1 MIALQ
6 RFVICSFG
14 VARAAEAFEGAALV
28 VGDAGVARLQALG
41 ALQRRQGAG
50 VLTGL
55 AETAGKID
63 VGRRLAWQEFRG
75 TLQRFARIGVAA
87 QLQPHLAQQ
96 MQCRAGIGPSLGDL
110 GEQRFGAGEVAGGG
124 ALRGVA
130 GQHLEL
136 FFGKSHAPGLAEAGS
151 EAKNEGDAEKA
162 GPARG
167 SGTPER
173 LAGLE
178 LHLA

>member
-14 VARAAEAFEGAALV
+14 VARAAEAFEGVALV

-50 VLTGL
+50 VLTEL

-96 MQCRAGIGPSLGDL
+96 M
-110 GEQRFGAGEVAGGG
+110 
-124 ALRGVA
+124 
-130 GQHLEL
+130 
-136 FFGKSHAPGLAEAGS
+136 
-151 EAKNEGDAEKA
+151 
-162 GPARG
+162 
-167 SGTPER
+167 
-173 LAGLE
+173 
-178 LHLA
+178 